1 MIKTLHIEKFEIRL
15 HESGVLENIV
25 KKGEVIDVEDIKL
38 LVKSNLTITNNQY
51 YAALIDAEEL
61 ASFTKEAMEYSAKKE
76 ISPRILA
83 RAILV
88 NNLPKRIV
96 GNFYIKITRPAVIT
110 KLFNDRAKAFIWLE
124 NRMEEHKLKERLED
138 ISKQTD

>member
-38 LVKSNLTITNNQY
+38 LIRSNLAITNNHHY
-51 YAALIDAEEL
+51 SALIDSEEL
-61 ASFTKEAMEYSAKKE
+61 ASFTKEAMEYSAKKD
-76 ISPRILA
+76 ISPKILA

-124 NRMEEHKLKERLED
+124 NRMEEHKLKERLEGL
-138 ISKQTD
+138 SKYSD